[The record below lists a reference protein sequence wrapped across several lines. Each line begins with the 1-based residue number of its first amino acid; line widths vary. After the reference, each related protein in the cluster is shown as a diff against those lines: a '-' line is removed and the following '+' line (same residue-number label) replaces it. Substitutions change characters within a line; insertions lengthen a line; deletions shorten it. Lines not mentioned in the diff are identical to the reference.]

1 MKAGVVIVLSLA
13 TCLFGSL
20 TIKAE
25 LPDAVGLREIA
36 TAGTNNQ
43 TLTVTGTHLIEGTV
57 RKTGSGAWTVPA
69 ATVFSGSR
77 AAWDVLAGSVAL
89 TGIGAGGE
97 MELAAAPTAVLNQ
110 AALWVAADENVLY
123 TDNGGVNE
131 VSAWLDVRE
140 PDTAAPYIYTRAVS
154 KTNFTNAVPELMTSG
169 AGPESSL
176 PYLWFGGCLRAC
188 LHSLEARG
196 VLNRHFNE
204 RFRTRKP
211 WKLEN

>member
-1 MKAGVVIVLSLA
+1 MKSVLGLSVAFGVFASLVVR
-13 TCLFGSL
+13 
-20 TIKAE
+20 AE

-36 TAGTNNQ
+36 TAGTNHQ

-89 TGIGAGGE
+89 TGIGVGGE

-110 AALWVAADENVLY
+110 AALWMAADENVIY

-140 PDTAAPYIYTRAVS
+140 PDTAAPYVYTRAVS
-154 KTNFTNAVPELMTSG
+154 KTNFTNAVPELKTSG
-169 AGPESSL
+169 AGLDSSL
-176 PYLWFGGCLRAC
+176 PYLWFGGY
-188 LHSLEARG
+188 HSGRWMDWTDPSDASKH
-196 VLNRHFNE
+196 LNTIHHVFVVHG
-204 RFRTRKP
+204 TQD
-211 WKLEN
+211 